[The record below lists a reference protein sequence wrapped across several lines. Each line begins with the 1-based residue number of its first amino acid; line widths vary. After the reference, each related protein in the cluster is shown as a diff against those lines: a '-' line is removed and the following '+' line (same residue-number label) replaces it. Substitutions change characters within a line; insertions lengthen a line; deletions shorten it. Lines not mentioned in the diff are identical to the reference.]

1 MTPPAILGA
10 TDRRRMFALLIFAG
24 LGQAALAVAGAFMLG
39 VYLTDGTM
47 FALSAF
53 VISGIG
59 LVLLRA
65 GGRVLSEHL
74 GQAYVA
80 VYRVRL
86 VKALVRNGG
95 ATGPHGV
102 AMTRLITDL
111 ASIKNWVSQGLAEG
125 AANAAALNGLI
136 IGAWFL
142 APAAALPLLA
152 STLVTA
158 IAAFALAGPL
168 RRSIRASRR
177 ARGQLASEVGETVL
191 TASTLRVFGVL
202 DAAKRRIY
210 RKSDRMARKLGRR
223 FWWASLMRNTPELG
237 FLASLALIAA
247 PNAGGGGFAP
257 AAGVLMLA
265 AGMTAQRALTR
276 ALDQRLN
283 YIEATDRLSVGLAAA
298 GRRATEW
305 VSQATVDT
313 TGEAPSEPL
322 GVDLQRARVVSTARR
337 ASFTIPPGTA
347 VALRRGKATTAL
359 ARLICG
365 LGAPTVGTLRLCDD
379 AGNQRH
385 TDRVTGAAVLVA
397 PDVPLTRGTVR
408 SNLKLSNPTA
418 DDNELAAVLHL
429 VNLISDDIDLDEFFG
444 LPVGEAGAG
453 LTAQLSTRLRLARAV
468 LACPGILVIDDPHFE
483 PEGSARAAL
492 ARVAQELNATLIIVT
507 NDPTPP
513 MPIDYTIE
521 TRRNR
526 LRFEPVKPAETISVL
541 EAATY

>member
-10 TDRRRMFALLIFAG
+10 PDRRRLFTLLIIAG
-24 LGQAALAVAGAFMLG
+24 LGQAALAVTGAFMLG
-39 VYLTDGTM
+39 VYLTDASTV
-47 FALSAF
+47 ALAVF
-53 VISGIG
+53 VLSGIG

-65 GGRVLSEHL
+65 GARVLSEHL

-125 AANAAALNGLI
+125 AANTAALIGLVL
-136 IGAWFL
+136 GAWVL

-158 IAAFALAGPL
+158 IAALALARPL
-168 RRSIRASRR
+168 RRAIRASRR
-177 ARGQLASEVGETVL
+177 ARGQLASEVGEMVL
-191 TASTLRVFGVL
+191 TAPTLRIFGAL
-202 DAAKRRIY
+202 DAAKQRIY
-210 RKSDRMARKLGRR
+210 RKSDRMGRKLGHR

-247 PNAGGGGFAP
+247 PNVVNGAGAGGSAP

-283 YIEATDRLSVGLAAA
+283 YVEATDRLSVGLAAA
-298 GRRATEW
+298 GHRASAWTE
-305 VSQATVDT
+305 DGPT
-313 TGEAPSEPL
+313 TPL
-322 GVDLQRARVVSTARR
+322 GIDLHRARVVSTARR
-337 ASFTIPPGTA
+337 ASFTIPPGAT

-365 LGAPTVGTLRLCDD
+365 IGAPTVGALRLCDD
-379 AGNQRH
+379 AENHRAADK
-385 TDRVTGAAVLVA
+385 TNLAAVLVA
-397 PDVPLTRGTVR
+397 PDAPLIRGDIR
-408 SNLKLSNPTA
+408 SNLKLSAPQA
-418 DDNELAAVLHL
+418 DDAELAKALQL
-429 VNLISDDIDLDEFFG
+429 VNLVPNDTDPAEF
-444 LPVGEAGAG
+444 LSLSVGEAGAG
-453 LTAQLSTRLRLARAV
+453 LTPQLSARLRLARAV
-468 LACPGILVIDDPHFE
+468 LARPGVLVIDDPHFE

-492 ARVAQELNATLIIVT
+492 SRVAKATEATLIIVT
-507 NDPTPP
+507 NDPAPP
-513 MPIDYTIE
+513 AVIDYVIE

-526 LRFEPVKPAETISVL
+526 LRFDPAIPAQEPRRLQV
-541 EAATY
+541 AAQ